1 MVILSITSPFR
12 WSLVSSYGSWHTPP
26 AIAKR
31 GGRWWT
37 GSSLYGTP
45 HNHRRGPVFE
55 FSRTSVYK
63 LIERGDL
70 AVVRLLPDAP
80 RIHRQ
85 DLDAMIAAH
94 TGAEEAPGEA

>member
-1 MVILSITSPFR
+1 MELLTITAAARYLS
-12 WSLVSSYGSWHTPP
+12 L
-26 AIAKR
+26 
-31 GGRWWT
+31 
-37 GSSLYGTP
+37 
-45 HNHRRGPVFE
+45 
-55 FSRTSVYK
+55 SRTSVYK

-85 DLDAMIAAH
+85 DLDALIAAH